1 MLVLKNISATPGN
14 DTYAEPGIHHH
25 TVGFDLGG
33 GAFRT
38 LRLGP
43 KGLVITDGKAQVAL
57 PAEELVKAVEPFL
70 ALERAAAAKTSHVR
84 Q

>member
-1 MLVLKNISATPGN
+1 MQVLKNLTASPSSEP
-14 DTYAEPGIHHH
+14 YVEPGIHHH

-43 KGLVITDGKAQVAL
+43 KGLVITDGAAQVAL
-57 PAEELVKAVEPFL
+57 PAEELVKAAEPYL
-70 ALERAAAAKTSHVR
+70 AIERARSRHVR